1 MTTEWT
7 DLPTLQDV
15 AKAQADG
22 WEIEFKSGK
31 EWTLWT
37 GKGWYAD
44 QRYRARPRQ
53 PKMKKV
59 KMLCW
64 LHENELY
71 WLADGVVTDSKFW
84 IRIPAQDIEIEIPE
98 GV

>member
-1 MTTEWT
+1 MTEWIELT
-7 DLPTLQDV
+7 DLQSV

-53 PKMKKV
+53 PVTRKV
-59 KMLCW
+59 KMLCYFAGLQIMW
-64 LHENELY
+64 RSEDCQVPKS
-71 WLADGVVTDSKFW
+71 WVRV
-84 IRIPAQDIEIEIPE
+84 PAEDKTIEVPE
-98 GV
+98 ETE